1 MKNDLFISTDTEKK
15 NNIKKILLNST
26 INKYEIKIYKIK
38 GRDIYPF
45 LRQMAKPY
53 KKYKYN
59 IPLNYIC
66 HLNTKKMFHN
76 ELLGLNWSKYLY
88 SNLIGNKGVII

>member
-15 NNIKKILLNST
+15 NNIEKILLNST
-26 INKYEIKIYKIK
+26 VNKYEIKIYKIK
-38 GRDIYPF
+38 GSDIYPF

-53 KKYKYN
+53 KKYKY
-59 IPLNYIC
+59 IC
-66 HLNTKKMFHN
+66 HLHTKKLFHN

-88 SNLIGNKGVII
+88 PNLIGNKGVII